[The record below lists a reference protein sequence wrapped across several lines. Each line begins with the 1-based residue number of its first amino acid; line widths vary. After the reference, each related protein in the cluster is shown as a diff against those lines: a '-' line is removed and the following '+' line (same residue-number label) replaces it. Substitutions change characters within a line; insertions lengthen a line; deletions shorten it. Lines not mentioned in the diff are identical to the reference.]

1 MADEWWKDFFSGL
14 IVEFWRAAVP
24 PETSHAEADFLEKR
38 LNLSSGSRVL
48 DVPCGAGRLAIEL
61 ASRGCR
67 MTGVDISSE
76 FLDAGRETARERRLE
91 IEWRQGE
98 MRDLPWDSAFDAAYC
113 AGSSFGFLGDE
124 GDAAF
129 VSAVAR
135 TLRPGGRF
143 FADFKAAESVLPNFR
158 ENYEMR
164 LGDLVFAARNRYD
177 PLTGAMENLYTI
189 TRGDLIETK
198 RAVHRIYT
206 CSEILRMLTDAGFG
220 EFETCASIE
229 GEPFRLGSPNL
240 LVVAAKRRSDSV
252 TRTNT

>member
-1 MADEWWKDFFSGL
+1 MADDWWKSFFEGL
-14 IVEFWRAAVP
+14 VVEFWRAAMSR
-24 PETSHAEADFLEKR
+24 ETTRAEADFLEKH
-38 LNLSSGSRVL
+38 LGLSPGERVL

-67 MTGVDISSE
+67 VTGVDISSE
-76 FLDAGRETARERRLE
+76 FLDAARADARERSLE

-98 MRDLPWDSAFDAAYC
+98 MRDLPWDSVFDAAYC
-113 AGSSFGFLGDE
+113 AGSSFGYLGDE

-135 TLRPGGRF
+135 TLTPGGRF

-158 ENYEMR
+158 ESYEMR

-177 PLTGAMENLYTI
+177 PLTGTMENLYTI
-189 TRGDLIETK
+189 TRGDFIETK

-206 CSEILRMLTDAGFG
+206 CSEILRMLTNAGFG
-220 EFETCASIE
+220 NFETCASIE
-229 GEPFRLGSPNL
+229 GEPFRFGSPNL
-240 LVVAAKRRSDSV
+240 LVVAAKKRSTFV
-252 TRTNT
+252 